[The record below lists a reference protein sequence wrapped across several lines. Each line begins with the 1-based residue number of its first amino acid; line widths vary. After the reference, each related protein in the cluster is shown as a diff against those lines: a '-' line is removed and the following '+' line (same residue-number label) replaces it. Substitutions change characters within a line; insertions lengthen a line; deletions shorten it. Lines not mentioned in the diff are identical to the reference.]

1 MNWEPIVMIREPISV
16 FDGRTLFSFRFNFSE
31 SGQPANLGS
40 QATLN
45 CWAIGSDDAGWQL
58 IAQSSN
64 SEETPWISLPL
75 TSEGPDLQVTKVSFD
90 ADFIEGEDVTATIQL
105 FNSGER
111 ITDSFNVSVFVIN
124 DQGSELVALKQF
136 DGLDTSE
143 STNMRAKF
151 TTPTSNW
158 NLEVI
163 IDSNNSIAELNEE
176 NNIWNKGYSSSEEG
190 MSALVIIGSAS
201 GVFVIILGIVLLLY
215 QRRKIPTQEE
225 FQEAEVPEAPPEKKK
240 GPTNVSSASTSSTKK
255 GPPPP
260 KKKVPEISTQSPAE
274 QAAASF
280 AALDSLTQSDVKT
293 PERVAT
299 WNDLPSG
306 GEYDYTADGTFYDGP
321 GCGRWKLVEDGQFE
335 KVK

>member
-1 MNWEPIVMIREPISV
+1 M
-16 FDGRTLFSFRFNFSE
+16 
-31 SGQPANLGS
+31 
-40 QATLN
+40 
-45 CWAIGSDDAGWQL
+45 
-58 IAQSSN
+58 
-64 SEETPWISLPL
+64 
-75 TSEGPDLQVTKVSFD
+75 
-90 ADFIEGEDVTATIQL
+90 
-105 FNSGER
+105 
-111 ITDSFNVSVFVIN
+111 
-124 DQGSELVALKQF
+124 ALKQF

-255 GPPPP
+255 GPPPA

-280 AALDSLTQSDVKT
+280 AALDSLTPSDVKT